1 MKYTFIVE
9 DIDCGNCANKIEAA
23 LNKEDYINEA
33 SLNFILKKLVVDSN
47 ETDEEKL
54 REQIEKLAN
63 RIEKGVRILKEEDED
78 EEFGEDDD
86 HEEHEQHKHGHGC
99 EECCCKEEHKHE
111 KHEQHKHGHKHDK
124 CCCEEEHD
132 HEEHEHHKHRHDHE
146 EHEQHEHEHEHQHKP
161 HQEYKG
167 AANKYVFLVEELD
180 CGNCASKIE
189 AALNKEAYIYEATL
203 NFVLKKLTVE
213 SFETDEEALR
223 QNIEKLANRIEK
235 GVRIVSEQ
243 DEDGEDENHE
253 ASYEGS
259 HQDTSAHEH
268 HEHKG
273 KTPKE
278 SRKGH
283 DHTHNHSE
291 GKMGQKD
298 KWLIIAGVVLLLAG
312 VVTHINVL
320 FFASY
325 ICLGYDIV
333 WLAVK
338 NLFRGRMLDENFLM
352 TIATVA
358 AFCIGDYP
366 EAVAVMLFYKIG
378 EYMQGKA
385 VGYSRKEIAKAMN
398 IRPEFARVIRNGKAE
413 VVEPQKVKVKEILEV
428 RAGEKLPLD
437 GVVVEGSSMLDTSML
452 TGEAIPTV
460 VKEGSQVL
468 SGSINKEG
476 VLKIKVT
483 KSFKNSTVS
492 KILELIENATSKKSQ
507 SEKFITKFAKWYTP
521 IVVGL
526 AVFTAIVP
534 SLITGNWHE
543 WLYTSIIFLVIS
555 CPCAIVVS
563 VPLGFFAGLG
573 ASAHKGVLVK
583 GSNYLEELNTI
594 DTVVLDKT
602 GTITKGQF
610 GITHIELFEGTKEET
625 LKYAASVE
633 QNSNHPIARSI
644 VQGYEGEKY
653 SVSNLKEISGEG
665 MVAEIEGSRILAG
678 NRKLMERYN
687 IQVPAVDQLGSY
699 VYVAKDSRPLGCI
712 IVADQIKEDSK
723 AAIAKLKAQGI
734 KKVVMLTGDKAEI
747 AKEVGKTVGVDEVH
761 AELLPQDKVAE
772 LEALLKQGKVA
783 FVGDGINDAPVL
795 ARADIGIAMGGVGSD
810 AAIEAADVVLM
821 TDELSS
827 IGEVLGVAAY
837 TRKIVKQNI
846 AFALGVKIV
855 VMILSLFGATNM
867 WLAIFADVGVSLI
880 AVLNSI
886 RVLGGNLSYIG
897 KMIKGK

>member
-47 ETDEEKL
+47 EEDEETL
-54 REQIEKLAN
+54 REKIEKLAN
-63 RIEKGVRILKEEDED
+63 RIEKGVRILSEEDE
-78 EEFGEDDD
+78 EDDVL
-86 HEEHEQHKHGHGC
+86 E
-99 EECCCKEEHKHE
+99 
-111 KHEQHKHGHKHDK
+111 
-124 CCCEEEHD
+124 
-132 HEEHEHHKHRHDHE
+132 EEHEHHHH
-146 EHEQHEHEHEHQHKP
+146 HEHEHTHEGCCCGEEHHHEKHEHK
-161 HQEYKG
+161 EG
-167 AANKYVFLVEELD
+167 TTTYVFMVEDLD
-180 CGNCASKIE
+180 CGNCANKIE
-189 AALNKEAYIYEATL
+189 VALNKEDYIEEATL
-203 NFVLKKLTVE
+203 NFMLKKLTVE
-213 SFETDEEALR
+213 SKEQDEEHLR
-223 QNIEKLANRIEK
+223 KKIETLANRIEK
-235 GVRIVSEQ
+235 GVRIVSQ
-243 DEDGEDENHE
+243 VSDEE
-253 ASYEGS
+253 AE
-259 HQDTSAHEH
+259 EVH
-268 HEHKG
+268 HEKQETQNKPAKHHEQASTHAQSKMQ
-273 KTPKE
+273 KE
-278 SRKGH
+278 KAHKGH
-283 DHTHNHSE
+283 DHAE
-291 GKMGQKD
+291 GKIGQKD
-298 KWLIIAGVVLLLAG
+298 KWLILIGVILLLAG
-312 VVTHINVL
+312 VVTKINVL

-338 NLFRGRMLDENFLM
+338 NLFRGQMLDENFLM

-358 AFCIGDYP
+358 AFIIGEYP

-385 VGYSRKEIAKAMN
+385 VGYSRKEIAKAMD
-398 IRPEFARVIRNGKAE
+398 IRPEFARVIRNGKVE
-413 VVEPQKVKVKEILEV
+413 VVEPQKVKVKEIIEV
-428 RAGEKLPLD
+428 RVGEKLPLD
-437 GVVVEGSSMLDTSML
+437 GVVVEGSSLLDTSML

-460 VKEGSQVL
+460 VKEGSEVL

-476 VLKIKVT
+476 MLKVKVT

-492 KILELIENATSKKSQ
+492 KILELIENATSKKSE

-534 SLITGNWHE
+534 SLVTGNWHD

-583 GSNYLEELNTI
+583 GSNYLEQLNSI

-610 GITHIELFEGTKEET
+610 GITHIETFKGSEKDV
-625 LKYAASVE
+625 LKYAASLE

-644 VQGYEGEKY
+644 VQGYEGERY
-653 SVSNLKEISGEG
+653 SVNDLKEVSGEG
-665 MVAEIEGSRILAG
+665 MVAQIAGSRILAG
-678 NRKLMERYN
+678 NKKLMQRYH
-687 IQVPAVDQLGSY
+687 ISVPEVNKLGSY
-699 VYVAKDSRPLGCI
+699 VYVAKDETALGCV

-723 AAIAKLKAQGI
+723 EAIRKLKANGI
-734 KKVVMLTGDKAEI
+734 KKVVMLTGDKEEI
-747 AKEVGKTVGVDEVH
+747 AREVGKTVGVDEVH
-761 AELLPQDKVAE
+761 AELLPQDKVSK
-772 LEALLKQGKVA
+772 LEALLKEGKVA

-821 TDELSS
+821 TDQLSS
-827 IGEVLGVAAY
+827 IGDVLKVARY

-846 AFALGVKIV
+846 VFALGVKIV
-855 VMILSLFGATNM
+855 VMLLSLFGIANM

-880 AVLNSI
+880 AVMNSI
-886 RVLGGNLSYIG
+886 RVLGGNLDYIK
-897 KMIKGK
+897 KMITSK